1 MKTENNLKS
10 IISEIKKKYGDDC
23 ILNGLDD
30 TIKGIEVIPTPSESL
45 NAALGTGGFPR
56 GRVSEIIGSESAG
69 KSSLALSLVAK
80 AQQMGLS
87 CCYIDSEHAIN
98 LEYAKM
104 LQVDLKKLIFVQNE
118 SAEDAMNIIEDLIKS
133 KEIGLIIIDSVA
145 ALTPQ
150 AEIDGEMS
158 QQNIGL
164 LSRLM
169 GRALRK
175 ITSMSSDA
183 AIIFINQYRQNINQF
198 SYGDPITTPGG
209 NALKYFAS
217 VRIDMKRSAKIKK
230 GEEIVGN
237 RVNIKVI
244 KNKLAMP
251 FKNISYD
258 FYFNTG
264 INKEGDLINICLEKE
279 ILKKEGNSIFYGELK
294 LGGKM
299 ESSEKYLAE
308 NPEMYE
314 KITEELK
321 KTYLV

>member
-45 NAALGTGGFPR
+45 NYALGIGGFPF

-80 AQQMGLS
+80 AQQMGLI
-87 CCYIDSEHAIN
+87 CAFIDSEHAVN

-104 LQVDLKKLIFVQNE
+104 LGVDLKKLIFVQNE
-118 SAEDAMNIIEDLIKS
+118 SAEEAMNIVEDLIRT
-133 KEIGLIIIDSVA
+133 KEVKLVIIDSVA

-150 AEIDGEMS
+150 SEIDGNMD
-158 QQNIGL
+158 QVGIGQL
-164 LSRLM
+164 ARLM

-175 ITSMSSDA
+175 LTSISSKA
-183 AIIFINQYRQNINQF
+183 AIIFINQYRQNISPF
-198 SYGDPITTPGG
+198 AYAEPIVTPGG

-217 VRIDMKRSAKIKK
+217 IRVDMKRSAKIKK
-230 GEEIVGN
+230 GDEIVGN
-237 RVNIKVI
+237 RVNIKII

-251 FKNISYD
+251 FKTISYD

-264 INKEGDLINICLEKE
+264 INKEGDLINICLEKG

-299 ESSEKYLAE
+299 ETSEKYLIE
-308 NPEMYE
+308 NQEVYN
-314 KITEELK
+314 KISDELK
-321 KTYLV
+321 KTYLI